1 MNNDIEDT
9 LRELYD
15 RLGAGTELDS
25 EFAVM
30 LERDAELNDAYLE
43 WCQANSYRP
52 RNGYRE
58 FVDQLAEQRDS
69 VWDVYGEFDS

>member
-1 MNNDIEDT
+1 MNNEIEDI

-15 RLGAGTELDS
+15 RLGDSRELDI
-25 EFAVM
+25 EFMQM
-30 LERDAELNDAYLE
+30 LERDADLNDLYTE

-58 FVDQLAEQRDS
+58 YIELLVEQRDS
-69 VWDVYGEFDS
+69 VWDAYNEYDS